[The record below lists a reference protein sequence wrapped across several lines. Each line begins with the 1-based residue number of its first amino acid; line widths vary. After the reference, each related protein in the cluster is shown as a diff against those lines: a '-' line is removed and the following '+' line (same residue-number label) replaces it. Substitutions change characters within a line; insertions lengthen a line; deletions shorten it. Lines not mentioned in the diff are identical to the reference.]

1 MEIFNLVMVAILIAF
16 TGFFVAAEFAIVKI
30 RSSRIDQL
38 VAEGKRGAL
47 AAKKV
52 TTNLDEYL
60 SACQLGIT
68 VTAMGLGWLGEP
80 TIEKLLHP
88 LFEKWDLNPSISSVL
103 TFGLAFMIMT
113 YLHVVVGELAP
124 KTMAIQ
130 KAERVTLLL
139 AGPLMMFYKVM
150 YPFIWVLNG
159 SARVITGLFGLKPAS
174 EHEVAH
180 TEEELRLILSD
191 SYESGEINQAEYKY
205 VNNIFEFD
213 NRIAKEI
220 MVPRTEIIG
229 FYLEDSVEEH
239 MKVIQNERYTRYP
252 IFGEDKDDIIGMV
265 NVKDF
270 FIRYMTED
278 QKDLSSIRSYMRPI
292 IEVMETTPIHDLLL
306 QMQKKRIPMAV
317 LYDEYGGTA
326 GIVTLED
333 ILEEIVGEIRDEYDE
348 DEAPPIQHVNEQ
360 HIIVDGKVLISEVK
374 DLFGLHI
381 EEDDVDTIGG
391 WIMMQNHEIEE
402 GQHVEAEGYE
412 FKVLE
417 KDAYQI
423 KRVEI
428 RKMEQEQEEEK
439 AATV

>member
-1 MEIFNLVMVAILIAF
+1 
-16 TGFFVAAEFAIVKI
+16 
-30 RSSRIDQL
+30 
-38 VAEGKRGAL
+38 
-47 AAKKV
+47 
-52 TTNLDEYL
+52 NLDEYL

-88 LFEKWDLNPSISSVL
+88 LFEKWNLNPSISSVL

-220 MVPRTEIIG
+220 MVPRTEIVG

-428 RKMEQEQEEEK
+428 RKMEQEQEEK

>member
-1 MEIFNLVMVAILIAF
+1 
-16 TGFFVAAEFAIVKI
+16 
-30 RSSRIDQL
+30 
-38 VAEGKRGAL
+38 
-47 AAKKV
+47 
-52 TTNLDEYL
+52 
-60 SACQLGIT
+60 
-68 VTAMGLGWLGEP
+68 MGLGWLGEP

-88 LFEKWDLNPSISSVL
+88 LFEKWNINPSISSVL
-103 TFGLAFMIMT
+103 TFGLAFMLMT

-124 KTMAIQ
+124 KTLAIQ
-130 KAERVTLLL
+130 KAEKVTLLL
-139 AGPLMMFYKVM
+139 ATPLMMFYKIM

-220 MVPRTEIIG
+220 MVPRTEIVG

-270 FIRYMTED
+270 FIRYMNND
-278 QKDLSSIRSYMRPI
+278 QEDLSSIRTYMRPI

-306 QMQKKRIPMAV
+306 QMQKKRIQWLFYMMST
-317 LYDEYGGTA
+317 EEQ
-326 GIVTLED
+326 LE
-333 ILEEIVGEIRDEYDE
+333 L
-348 DEAPPIQHVNEQ
+348 
-360 HIIVDGKVLISEVK
+360 
-374 DLFGLHI
+374 
-381 EEDDVDTIGG
+381 
-391 WIMMQNHEIEE
+391 
-402 GQHVEAEGYE
+402 
-412 FKVLE
+412 
-417 KDAYQI
+417 
-423 KRVEI
+423 
-428 RKMEQEQEEEK
+428 
-439 AATV
+439 